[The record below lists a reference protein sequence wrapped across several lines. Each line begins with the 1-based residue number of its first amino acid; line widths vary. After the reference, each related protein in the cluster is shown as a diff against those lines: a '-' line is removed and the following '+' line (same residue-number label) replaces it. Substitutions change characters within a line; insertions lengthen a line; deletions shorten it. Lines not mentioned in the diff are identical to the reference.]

1 MQHFKIRE
9 LENSFSDVMNR
20 LLEHEQHDLPALTA
34 VLTPVL
40 TPFLTDLKI
49 DVNSKVGK
57 SGIPKSE
64 LDNSFLTTEVET
76 EDFCGVEGGGGGFG
90 CCCDIIFFFLFYTIC
105 HSNNRSS

>member
-1 MQHFKIRE
+1 MCSNDVYKWN
-9 LENSFSDVMNR
+9 LEKQS
-20 LLEHEQHDLPALTA
+20 DLPALTA

-49 DVNSKVGK
+49 DVSSKLGK

-76 EDFCGVEGGGGGFG
+76 EDFCGVEGGGGFG
-90 CCCDIIFFFLFYTIC
+90 CCCDIIFFSFFTLSVTVTIGQVE
-105 HSNNRSS
+105 N